1 MSSDRTVEGA
11 RPVRDEDAFD
21 VEAVAR
27 WLRDNAEPP
36 LREGLTGVPEVQQF
50 SGGASNLTYLLRYPA
65 SDEDKGGNGAGRDL
79 ILRRAPRGTKA
90 KGAHDMGRE
99 FRIQRQLKPVFPY
112 VPGMVGFCDDS
123 DVAGSDFYVM
133 ERLDGVVPR
142 ADLSPDALTAEQAR
156 RLCLNMLDV
165 LVELHSVDPE
175 AAGLGS
181 LGKGLGYVRR
191 QVDGW
196 SARWRNAVTD
206 DAPDFGAIM
215 EWLDANQPDDVA
227 NCVIH
232 NDFKL
237 DNLVFDR
244 DDPTKVVGVL
254 DWEMATLGDPLMDLG
269 GDLAFWVQADD
280 DEEFQLFRRVPTH
293 LPGMITRAE
302 FVETYCD
309 RMGFTMTPEHW
320 RFYEV
325 FGLFRLAV
333 ISQQIYYR
341 YFHKQTTNE
350 MFALFG
356 PAAHLAGKRIV
367 RLLQ

>member
-1 MSSDRTVEGA
+1 MSGTDAVEGA
-11 RPVRDEDAFD
+11 RTVRQEDAFD
-21 VEAVAR
+21 VDTVAA
-27 WLRDNAEPP
+27 WLRDNAEPHVRP
-36 LREGLTGVPEVQQF
+36 DLDGTPEVRQF
-50 SGGASNLTYLLRYPA
+50 AGGASNLTFLLRYPT
-65 SDEDKGGNGAGRDL
+65 RDL

-99 FRIQRQLKPVFPY
+99 FRIQRQLGPVFGY
-112 VPGMVGFCDDS
+112 VPEMIAFCDDEA
-123 DVAGSDFYVM
+123 VIGGDFYVM

-142 ADLSPDALTAEQAR
+142 ADLPTDALTPAQAR
-156 RLCLNMLDV
+156 QLCLNMIDV

-191 QVDGW
+191 QVEGW
-196 SARWRNAVTD
+196 SARCRNAHTD
-206 DAPDFGAIM
+206 DAPDLEGVM
-215 EWLDANQPDDVA
+215 EWLAANQPDDVA

-232 NDFKL
+232 NDFKM

-244 DDPTKVVGVL
+244 DDPTRVVGVL

-269 GDLAFWVQADD
+269 GDLAFWVEAGD

-293 LPGMITRAE
+293 LPGMISRAE
-302 FVETYCD
+302 FVERYCE
-309 RMGFTMTPEHW
+309 RMGFALTAEQW
-320 RFYEV
+320 RFYEI

-350 MFALFG
+350 VFSVFG
-356 PAAHLAGKRIV
+356 PAVHLATRRIE
-367 RLLQ
+367 RLLR

>member
-1 MSSDRTVEGA
+1 MTDPTAAVEGA
-11 RPVRDEDAFD
+11 REVREEDAFD
-21 VEAVAR
+21 VEGVAS
-27 WLRDNAEPP
+27 WLRAHAEPA
-36 LREGLTGVPEVQQF
+36 LSAGLEGTPEVRQF
-50 SGGASNLTYLLRYPA
+50 SGGASNLTYLLRYP
-65 SDEDKGGNGAGRDL
+65 SGRDL

-90 KGAHDMGRE
+90 RGAHDMGRE
-99 FRIQRQLKPVFPY
+99 FRIQKQLKPVFPY
-112 VPGMVGFCDDS
+112 VPEMVGFCQDEG
-123 DVAGSDFYVM
+123 VLGPDFYVM
-133 ERLDGVVPR
+133 ERLDGIVPR
-142 ADLSPDALTAEQAR
+142 ADLPADALTAEQAR
-156 RLCLNMLDV
+156 QLCLNMIDV
-165 LVELHSVDPE
+165 LVELHSVDAE

-196 SARWRNAVTD
+196 SSRCRNAHTD
-206 DAPDFGAIM
+206 DAPDLEPVMA
-215 EWLDANQPDDVA
+215 WLDANQPDDVA

-232 NDFKL
+232 NDFKM
-237 DNLVFDR
+237 DNLLFDR
-244 DDPTKVVGVL
+244 DDPTTVIGVL

-269 GDLAFWVQADD
+269 GDLAFWVEAGD

-293 LPGMITRAE
+293 LPGMISRAE
-302 FVETYCD
+302 FVERYCD
-309 RMGFTMTPEHW
+309 RMGFTLTAEQW

-356 PAAHLAGKRIV
+356 PAVHLAAKRIE

>member
-1 MSSDRTVEGA
+1 MTDTVEGA
-11 RPVRDEDAFD
+11 KQVREEDAFD
-21 VEAVAR
+21 VEAVAT
-27 WLRDNAEPP
+27 WLREHADPDQRA
-36 LREGLTGVPEVQQF
+36 GLEGVPEVRQF
-50 SGGASNLTYLLRYPA
+50 SGGASNLTYLLRYP
-65 SDEDKGGNGAGRDL
+65 GGRDL

-99 FRIQRQLKPVFPY
+99 YRIQRQLKPVFPY
-112 VPGMVGFCDDS
+112 VPEMVGFCEDD
-123 DVAGSDFYVM
+123 DVVGADFYVM

-142 ADLSPDALTAEQAR
+142 ADLPADALTPDQAR
-156 RLCLNMLDV
+156 ALCLNMIDV
-165 LVELHSVDPE
+165 LVELHSVDAD
-175 AAGLGS
+175 AAGLGA

-196 SARWRNAVTD
+196 SARCRNAHTE
-206 DAPDFGAIM
+206 DAPDLEGVMA
-215 EWLDANQPDDVA
+215 WLDAHQPDDVA

-232 NDFKL
+232 NDFKM

-244 DDPTKVVGVL
+244 EDPTRVIGVL

-302 FVETYCD
+302 FVDRYCE
-309 RMGFTMTPEHW
+309 RMGFEMTADKW

-341 YFHKQTTNE
+341 YFHQQTTNE

-356 PAAHLAGKRIV
+356 PAVHLATKRIE

>member
-1 MSSDRTVEGA
+1 VNRPDDAVEGA

-21 VEAVAR
+21 VEAVAS
-27 WLRDNAEPP
+27 WLRTHADSHARRD
-36 LREGLTGVPEVQQF
+36 LEGTPEVRQF

-65 SDEDKGGNGAGRDL
+65 GPDL

-90 KGAHDMGRE
+90 RGAHDMSRE
-99 FRIQRQLKPVFPY
+99 FRIQRQLKPVFGY
-112 VPGMVGFCDDS
+112 VPEMIGFCADEA
-123 DVAGSDFYVM
+123 VIGADFYVM
-133 ERLDGVVPR
+133 ERIDGVVPR
-142 ADLSPDALTAEQAR
+142 ADLSPEALGATQAR
-156 RLCLNMLDV
+156 QLCENMIDV
-165 LVELHSVDPE
+165 LVELHSVDAD

-181 LGKGLGYVRR
+181 LGKGPGYVRR

-196 SARWRNAVTD
+196 STRCRNAHTD
-206 DAPDFGAIM
+206 DAPDFDRVM
-215 EWLDANQPDDVA
+215 EWLAANQPDDVA

-244 DDPTKVVGVL
+244 TDPTRVVGVL

-280 DEEFQLFRRVPTH
+280 DDEFQLFRRVPTH
-293 LPGMITRAE
+293 LPGMMTREE
-302 FVETYCD
+302 FVQRYCD
-309 RMGFTMTPEHW
+309 RMGFAMTPEQW
-320 RFYEV
+320 RFYEI

-350 MFALFG
+350 VFAVFG
-356 PAAHLAGKRIV
+356 AATQLAAKRIE
-367 RLLQ
+367 RLLGWR